1 MLINIL
7 KSKIHR
13 VTITDANL
21 TYIGSVTIDEDLM
34 EAAHIVENEQVHIL
48 NIHNGER
55 FVTYVLKGTRGS
67 GDVIVN
73 GAAAR
78 KVQIGDIVIIVSY
91 AMMDLEEAKHF
102 NPTVIFPDKNNKIPN
117 H

>member
-1 MLINIL
+1 MLINLL

-34 EAAHIVENEQVHIL
+34 DAAHIIENEQVHIL
-48 NIHNGER
+48 NINNGER

-78 KVQIGDIVIIVSY
+78 KVQVGDIIIIVSY
-91 AMMDLEEAKHF
+91 TMMDLEEAKHF
-102 NPTVIFPDKNNKIPN
+102 TPTVIFPDKNNKITN
-117 H
+117 R